1 MTVSAWVMM
10 SVGVSELCALYLI
23 VRIYQSDEIPLFKI
37 IFCGV
42 ALIPFFGPFLVLW
55 INHYPVVDKAGP
67 YRRSGRAMDDLA
79 LAREVLKEPD
89 PLVKFQK
96 WRQMRN
102 GNADRAA

>member
-1 MTVSAWVMM
+1 MTVSPWVMM

-23 VRIYQSDEIPLFKI
+23 GRIYQSEEIPLFKI

-55 INHYPVVDKAGP
+55 INHYPVVDKTASHRP
-67 YRRSGRAMDDLA
+67 YGRPMDDLA